1 MVRIEV
7 ALKKKWRCYMK
18 RIISKVIVCLMVFVI
33 TLFVS
38 SSIYNKGNEEMTANM
53 QQASLPLVH
62 IMSKGSG
69 QVGQLV

>member
-1 MVRIEV
+1 
-7 ALKKKWRCYMK
+7 MK
-18 RIISKVIVCLMVFVI
+18 RIIGKVIVCLMVFVI

-62 IMSKGSG
+62 IMSKGIPYNY
-69 QVGQLV
+69 QEY